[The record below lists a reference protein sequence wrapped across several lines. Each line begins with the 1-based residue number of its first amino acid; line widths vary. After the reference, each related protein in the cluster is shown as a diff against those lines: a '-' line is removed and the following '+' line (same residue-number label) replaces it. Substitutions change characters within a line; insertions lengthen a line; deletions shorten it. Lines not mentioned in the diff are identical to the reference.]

1 VTYQLLLDFQANQ
14 KLEKYCFASVFL
26 YIRMKEKYF
35 YTKITYS
42 THLDLVLPCTLGEPY
57 VVDKM
62 PKAKFLRNEEGIY
75 KCF

>member
-1 VTYQLLLDFQANQ
+1 MNEND
-14 KLEKYCFASVFL
+14 
-26 YIRMKEKYF
+26 F

-42 THLDLVLPCTLGEPY
+42 THLDLVLTCTLFEPY

-62 PKAKFLRNEEGIY
+62 PKAKFLRNEEGLY